1 MFYYCSLKHVPNS
14 TESRGFSQE
23 KNCLPNAQ
31 PAQPLSLRD
40 MLRETTSPVV
50 GKKEIDNHLS
60 NDKIFVLNRVF
71 LPSLSFLAL
80 HYVVEILPET
90 NLGPKGEVYETA
102 YTCDL
107 CCVTTQAIPMLA
119 HLTGNKHR

>member
-1 MFYYCSLKHVPNS
+1 MLVIISFVFNIAFLLYS
-14 TESRGFSQE
+14 TF
-23 KNCLPNAQ
+23 
-31 PAQPLSLRD
+31 
-40 MLRETTSPVV
+40 
-50 GKKEIDNHLS
+50 
-60 NDKIFVLNRVF
+60 
-71 LPSLSFLAL
+71 LSFTAL

-90 NLGPKGEVYETA
+90 KLGLKGEVFETA

>member
-1 MFYYCSLKHVPNS
+1 MI
-14 TESRGFSQE
+14 
-23 KNCLPNAQ
+23 
-31 PAQPLSLRD
+31 
-40 MLRETTSPVV
+40 TS
-50 GKKEIDNHLS
+50 ELF
-60 NDKIFVLNRVF
+60 FVLNRAF
-71 LPSLSFLAL
+71 LPSFSFTAL

-90 NLGPKGEVYETA
+90 NLGPKGDVFETA

>member
-1 MFYYCSLKHVPNS
+1 MDKFYDFKTIFIFLATNNIFLMFYVLYCRLKHAPNS

-60 NDKIFVLNRVF
+60 NDNISTSQF
-71 LPSLSFLAL
+71 L
-80 HYVVEILPET
+80 Y
-90 NLGPKGEVYETA
+90 
-102 YTCDL
+102 
-107 CCVTTQAIPMLA
+107 
-119 HLTGNKHR
+119 